1 MSADKH
7 TPVSTAVSTASL
19 YVRSYAN
26 RDLGIFLIFFGIVAA
41 VPLYALIMNIVFKQ
55 AVIQWRIGIIIGLVS
70 IILGCLLIKYSK
82 LRFKVTRKN
91 DGSGTISIQEGLLRS
106 PLLYDFA
113 SSSIIKLATAN
124 TDAGSKKGEL
134 IQVTLIDGNRHYLLD
149 SRPLNKMQESRA
161 IAEFFSKNGSLKMLL
176 PHYGNLMLESTDLD
190 LPFSARVK
198 KYPTLIGLE
207 PTRPQNCPINTTE
220 LNGGI
225 DRRYSWGFRANGLV
239 FQLIALLMV
248 AFAFSC
254 LPLFEEARVPVIR
267 LGLNPTEELSSCEAA
282 AGAYHPA
289 LGELVK
295 SRMLLHRAEEVLQGI
310 PSGSHV
316 RIGIAPRQL
325 SQMIGQHGENRRK
338 LIETF
343 SLASLRFV
351 PIEGCLLPRVLST
364 EDQSPPPGGQIM
376 QKSV

>member
-248 AFAFSC
+248 VFASSC
-254 LPLFEEARVPVIR
+254 LPLFEEGDSYCSLLDYALQMKDYTYFYAASAIIGILAAVLLGIGVSVTVEGLRVNVDYKIWGIIYKQR
-267 LGLNPTEELSSCEAA
+267 SVLITELEEIAVKEST
-282 AGAYHPA
+282 AGAAVLLVTDGSTVHIKVA
-289 LGELVK
+289 DTVLG
-295 SRMLLHRAEEVLQGI
+295 
-310 PSGSHV
+310 
-316 RIGIAPRQL
+316 
-325 SQMIGQHGENRRK
+325 NY
-338 LIETF
+338 
-343 SLASLRFV
+343 LASELRHF
-351 PIEGCLLPRVLST
+351 IAKKG
-364 EDQSPPPGGQIM
+364 
-376 QKSV
+376 

>member
-248 AFAFSC
+248 AFASSC
-254 LPLFEEARVPVIR
+254 LPLFEEGDSYCSLLDYALQMKDYTYFYAASAIIGILAAVLLGIGVSVTVEGLRVNVDYKIWGIIYKQR
-267 LGLNPTEELSSCEAA
+267 SVLITELEEIAVKEST
-282 AGAYHPA
+282 AGAAVLLVTDGSTVHIKVA
-289 LGELVK
+289 DTVLG
-295 SRMLLHRAEEVLQGI
+295 
-310 PSGSHV
+310 
-316 RIGIAPRQL
+316 
-325 SQMIGQHGENRRK
+325 NY
-338 LIETF
+338 
-343 SLASLRFV
+343 LASELRHF
-351 PIEGCLLPRVLST
+351 IAKKE
-364 EDQSPPPGGQIM
+364 
-376 QKSV
+376 

>member
-113 SSSIIKLATAN
+113 SGSIIKLATAN

-248 AFAFSC
+248 AFASSC
-254 LPLFEEARVPVIR
+254 LPLFEEGDSYCSLLDYALQMKDYTYFYAASAIIGILAAVLLGIGVSVTVEGLRVNVDYKIWGIIYKQR
-267 LGLNPTEELSSCEAA
+267 SVLITELEEIAVKEST
-282 AGAYHPA
+282 AGAAVLLVTDGSTVHIKVA
-289 LGELVK
+289 DTVLG
-295 SRMLLHRAEEVLQGI
+295 
-310 PSGSHV
+310 
-316 RIGIAPRQL
+316 
-325 SQMIGQHGENRRK
+325 NY
-338 LIETF
+338 
-343 SLASLRFV
+343 LASELRHF
-351 PIEGCLLPRVLST
+351 IAKKE
-364 EDQSPPPGGQIM
+364 
-376 QKSV
+376 

>member
-254 LPLFEEARVPVIR
+254 LPLFEEGNSYCSLLDYALQMKDYTYFYAASAIIGILAAVLLGIGVSVTVEGLRVNVDYKIWGIIYKQR
-267 LGLNPTEELSSCEAA
+267 SVLITELEEIAVKEST
-282 AGAYHPA
+282 AGAAVLLVTDGSTVHIKVA
-289 LGELVK
+289 DTVLG
-295 SRMLLHRAEEVLQGI
+295 
-310 PSGSHV
+310 
-316 RIGIAPRQL
+316 
-325 SQMIGQHGENRRK
+325 NY
-338 LIETF
+338 
-343 SLASLRFV
+343 LASELRHF
-351 PIEGCLLPRVLST
+351 IAKKE
-364 EDQSPPPGGQIM
+364 
-376 QKSV
+376 